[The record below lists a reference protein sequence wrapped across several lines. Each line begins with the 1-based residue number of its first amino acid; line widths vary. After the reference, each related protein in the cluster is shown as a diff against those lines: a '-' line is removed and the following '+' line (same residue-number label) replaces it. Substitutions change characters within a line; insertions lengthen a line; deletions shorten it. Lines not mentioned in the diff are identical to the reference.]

1 MGKKEGL
8 RVGENGGYGWGKGG
22 KVNSGI
28 MGKGGKGEKVS
39 DGKRVKVK
47 GGKREGL
54 RVVEERLWLGKKG
67 KGYGRGSGWK
77 KGARVMGGKRGNG

>member
-1 MGKKEGL
+1 MNKG
-8 RVGENGGYGWGKGG
+8 GKGLGGIMDKDGKRGSIKGWERGQELRFGKWG

-39 DGKRVKVK
+39 DGKRVKIK

-54 RVVEERLWLGKKG
+54 RVVERG
-67 KGYGRGSGWK
+67 KG
-77 KGARVMGGKRGNG
+77 

>member
-1 MGKKEGL
+1 
-8 RVGENGGYGWGKGG
+8 
-22 KVNSGI
+22 

-54 RVVEERLWLGKKG
+54 RVVERG
-67 KGYGRGSGWK
+67 KGEKVRDGEKEGK
-77 KGARVMGGKRGNG
+77 DKGGKTLQSSSHP